1 MDSLKGQL
9 LIAAPMLV
17 DPNFHRTVVLIMEHS
32 EEGALGV
39 VLNRPTELA
48 VGEAVPDLAEL
59 ADGDPVFAGGPV
71 QPQAVIALAEHTGPV
86 GEEAVCGPIAP
97 IQVSDDIEDMSGHV
111 AASGSSP
118 GTRDG
123 ARDSST
129 TSSPRRPGS
138 PSRRSRA
145 TSSPATP
152 TASGGA
158 CSSARAASSR
168 WWPGCRPTRR

>member
-1 MDSLKGQL
+1 MDSLRGRL
-9 LIAAPMLV
+9 LIASPVLV

-86 GEEAVCGPIAP
+86 GDESVCGPIAP
-97 IQVSDDIEDMSGHV
+97 IQVSDDIEDASGHV
-111 AASGSSP
+111 ARVRVSRLRRMG
-118 GTRDG
+118 RG
-123 ARDSST
+123 AARRRARRGGLVHRAGAARRHLCRRHRR
-129 TSSPRRPGS
+129 PRR
-138 PSRRSRA
+138 RVLE
-145 TSSPATP
+145 
-152 TASGGA
+152 
-158 CSSARAASSR
+158 ARAASSR
-168 WWPGCRPTRR
+168 WWHGCCLTSLN

>member
-71 QPQAVIALAEHTGPV
+71 QPQAVI
-86 GEEAVCGPIAP
+86 
-97 IQVSDDIEDMSGHV
+97 
-111 AASGSSP
+111 GSPSTP
-118 GTRDG
+118 
-123 ARDSST
+123 ARWA
-129 TSSPRRPGS
+129 RRPCAGR
-138 PSRRSRA
+138 SRRSRCRT
-145 TSSPATP
+145 TS
-152 TASGGA
+152 
-158 CSSARAASSR
+158 RI
-168 WWPGCRPTRR
+168 

>member
-32 EEGALGV
+32 DEGALGV

-86 GEEAVCGPIAP
+86 GDESVCGPIAP

-111 AASGSSP
+111 ARVLNGDYVGGFLADRNGL
-118 GTRDG
+118 GT
-123 ARDSST
+123 
-129 TSSPRRPGS
+129 
-138 PSRRSRA
+138 
-145 TSSPATP
+145 
-152 TASGGA
+152 GGFH
-158 CSSARAASSR
+158 RHER
-168 WWPGCRPTRR
+168 ILMREQNRLGGF